1 MDWIFSIRA
10 KLKLAFFL
18 ALICLL
24 VLANIYWERSS
35 MASMNDSFCSIY
47 ADRLLPA
54 TYVFHLTD
62 HLYQKRLILEHQL
75 HHHDTLEAAEALRQ
89 VAIHNGAMDTLI
101 ADFEATYLVETEGQ
115 LLGAFKEQLEDYNRL
130 EKNLLDAAQLRQPF
144 EKDRA
149 DLIALFDVTL
159 IELTQLSQLQID
171 VGRAMRD
178 DSLRL
183 LASTKVLTMLEAA
196 LIVIIALIIQGLVF
210 ASRSVSPPIQ
220 QRHNLN

>member
-10 KLKLAFFL
+10 KLKLAFLL

-24 VLANIYWERSS
+24 VLANIYWERSNI
-35 MASMNDSFCSIY
+35 ASMNDSFCSIY

-54 TYVFHLTD
+54 TYVFQLTD

-75 HHHDTLEAAEALRQ
+75 HHHDTLEAKEAQRQ
-89 VAIHNGAMDTLI
+89 VMIHNKAMDTLI
-101 ADFEATYLVETEGQ
+101 ADFEATYLVKTEGQ
-115 LLGAFKEQLEDYNRL
+115 LLSAFKQQLKDYNRL
-130 EKNLLDAAQLRQPF
+130 EKGLLEAAQLRQPF
-144 EKDRA
+144 EKDR
-149 DLIALFDVTL
+149 DGLIALFDITL
-159 IELTQLSQLQID
+159 NELTQLSQLQID

-196 LIVIIALIIQGLVF
+196 LIVIIALVIQALVF
-210 ASRSVSPPIQ
+210 ASRSVAPPMP
-220 QRHNLN
+220 QRHDLN

>member
-1 MDWIFSIRA
+1 MDWILSIRA
-10 KLKLAFFL
+10 KLKLAFL
-18 ALICLL
+18 LGIICLL
-24 VLANIYWERSS
+24 VLANIYWERSNIT
-35 MASMNDSFCSIY
+35 SMNDSFRSIY

-54 TYVFHLTD
+54 TYVFQLTD

-89 VAIHNGAMDTLI
+89 VTIHSHAMDTLI

-115 LLGAFKEQLEDYNRL
+115 LLGAFKQQLGDYNRL
-130 EKNLLDAAQLRQPF
+130 EKSLLEAAQLRQPF

-149 DLIALFDVTL
+149 DLIALFDTTL
-159 IELTQLSQLQID
+159 SELTQLSQLQID

-210 ASRSVSPPIQ
+210 ASRSVSPPIP